1 MSRPQRGF
9 TLIELLI
16 VVAIVG
22 LMIAITLPSFGR
34 MRRQAALKAAAAELR
49 TQFHQTRSRAITH
62 NVNVGMKF
70 LLLGGQWHFAV
81 YEDGD
86 GDGVRNDDIK
96 SGKDRLIARPRVVLP
111 TSSSL
116 VAIGLLDITI
126 KDPDGDPLPPTKSP
140 VVFNTSAICSFSPLG
155 QSTPGTIYLTDR
167 GQDLY
172 AVRVFGTSAKIR
184 VLRYLR
190 ETGKW
195 RSW

>member
-1 MSRPQRGF
+1 MSRQQRGF
-9 TLIELLI
+9 TLIEFLI
-16 VVAIVG
+16 VIAIVG
-22 LMIAITLPSFGR
+22 LMVAVTLPSFGR

-49 TQFHQTRSRAITH
+49 TQFRQTRSRAIAH
-62 NVNVGMKF
+62 NVNCGMKF

-111 TSSSL
+111 ASNAVT
-116 VAIGLLDITI
+116 IGLLDIAI
-126 KDPDGDPLPPTKSP
+126 KDPDGDLLAPNKSP
-140 VVFNTSAICSFSPLG
+140 VVFNTSTICSFSPLG
-155 QSTPGTIYLTDR
+155 QSTPGTIYITDR

-172 AVRVFGTSAKIR
+172 AVRVFGTTAKVR
-184 VLRYLR
+184 VLRYMR

-195 RSW
+195 QPW

>member
-1 MSRPQRGF
+1 MSRQQRGF
-9 TLIELLI
+9 TLLEFLI

-22 LMIAITLPSFGR
+22 MMLAITLPAFSR

-49 TQFHQTRSRAITH
+49 TQFHHTRSRAIAH
-62 NVNVGMKF
+62 NVYCGMKF
-70 LLLGGQWHFAV
+70 LLLGGEWHFAV

-111 TSSSL
+111 TSK
-116 VAIGLLDITI
+116 VATIGLLDIAI

-140 VVFNTSAICSFSPLG
+140 VAFNTSAICSFSPLG
-155 QSTPGTIYLTDR
+155 QSTPGTIYITDD
-167 GQDLY
+167 GTDLY

-184 VLRYLR
+184 VLRYVR
-190 ETGKW
+190 ATGKW
-195 RSW
+195 QSW